1 MRLLIGGAVLLVM
14 AVVVACGGGS
24 DDNES
29 GSTISDAEVADAL
42 VEFAEAFANN
52 NSIIMSGFWS
62 GTCSSEDVAALDSA
76 SQSLAGQFS
85 DYQLVVGDGLVIDT
99 TDDRAV
105 VPKEQPDGALLA
117 TAVISGQE
125 VPLDEPLLFEGDVE
139 FVFEEGS
146 LRVVNCGDLFVGDD
160 QEPGEE
166 VDE

>member
-1 MRLLIGGAVLLVM
+1 MRLLTGGVILLVVATM
-14 AVVVACGGGS
+14 VACGGS
-24 DDNES
+24 DDNE
-29 GSTISDAEVADAL
+29 GDGTISEAEVADAL

-85 DYQLVVGDGLVIDT
+85 DYQLVVGDGLVIEVT
-99 TDDRAV
+99 GDRAV
-105 VPKEQPDGALLA
+105 VPKEQPDGALVA
-117 TAVISGQE
+117 TAAISGQE

-139 FVFEEGS
+139 FVFEEGG
-146 LRVVNCGDLFVGDD
+146 LRVVNCGGLFVGDD

-166 VDE
+166 VDQ